1 MQARLWPCK
10 FPLWHLWPLLAGVAA
25 TLGRK
30 TRFKLVIKCCTKLD
44 FDLAQKSTGPCALT
58 RHPPCRP
65 IVALSSCL
73 LLKAVRQAV
82 TSCCLSGCL
91 PPGQLGKP
99 WKSNSFSFPAFL
111 ATSEFGARQE
121 WSGGGLWPQLGLLVG
136 HGKG

>member
-1 MQARLWPCK
+1 M
-10 FPLWHLWPLLAGVAA
+10 
-25 TLGRK
+25 
-30 TRFKLVIKCCTKLD
+30 RFKLVIKRCTKLD
-44 FDLAQKSTGPCALT
+44 FDLAQKSTGPCSLT

-65 IVALSSCL
+65 IVALTSCL
-73 LLKAVRQAV
+73 LSKAVRQAV

-111 ATSEFGARQE
+111 ATSEFGVRQE

-136 HGKG
+136 HGKATLKHSWLPERFPDKAWNGRGEPTLLPCP